1 MYDVLAGVRVVEV
14 SQYAFVP
21 AAGAVLADWGAD
33 VVKVVHP
40 VYGDVMHTAHASNLA
55 PLPDGTA
62 YMWEIVNRGKRSI
75 GIDLAHPDGLA
86 VLHDLVREADVF
98 VTNFLAPARQRLRI
112 DVDDI
117 RAVNPDVVYARGSG
131 HGPKGPD
138 AAAGGFDNVSF
149 WARTGWAQSI
159 AHAAGTFV
167 SQPGPGSGDLPAGF
181 ALAAG
186 VVAALYKRERT
197 GVPAVVDVSLMAA
210 GIWGMS
216 GSIVASELYDLP
228 FAPVRDRMEPG
239 NALVGGFRTADGRY
253 VFLSGMVHD
262 QGVTDLFARLGRPD
276 LVGDARF
283 ATAEARLAHHRDFVT
298 VLDEAFAS
306 RPLDEWCRALDGME
320 VPWSV
325 VRTAR
330 EVLSDPQTL
339 ANGYV
344 QHVIKDSGRE
354 MPLTASPVQFDER
367 PAELR
372 AAPDPGQQTEE
383 ILLETGRD
391 WDDIARLKGEGA
403 VT

>member
-1 MYDVLAGVRVVEV
+1 VLAE
-14 SQYAFVP
+14 
-21 AAGAVLADWGAD
+21 WGAD
-33 VVKVVHP
+33 VIKVVHP

-62 YMWEIVNRGKRSI
+62 FMWEIANRGKRSI
-75 GIDLAHPDGLA
+75 GIDLAQADGLA
-86 VLHDLVREADVF
+86 VLHDLVRGADVF
-98 VTNFLAPARQRLRI
+98 VTNFLEPARRKLRI

-117 RAVNPDVVYARGSG
+117 RAVQPDIVYARGTG

-149 WARTGWAQSI
+149 WARTGWAHSV
-159 AHAAGTFV
+159 AHAAGGFV

-186 VVAALYKRERT
+186 IVGALFRRERT
-197 GVPAVVDVSLMAA
+197 GAPAVVDVSLMAA

-228 FAPVRDRMEPG
+228 FVPIRDRWEPG
-239 NALVGGFRTADGRY
+239 NALVGGFRTADDRY

-262 QGVTDLFARLGRPD
+262 QGVADLFTRLGVPE
-276 LVGDARF
+276 LIGDPRF
-283 ATAEARLAHHRDFVT
+283 ATAEARLAHHRAFVAL
-298 VLDEAFAS
+298 LDETFAG
-306 RPLDEWCRALDGME
+306 RPLAEWCAALDGMA

-325 VRTAR
+325 VQTAR
-330 EVLSDPQTL
+330 EVVTDPQTV

-344 QHVIKDSGRE
+344 QTVVKGSGRSV
-354 MPLTASPVQFDER
+354 PLTSSPVQFDER
-367 PAELR
+367 PAALR
-372 AAPDPGQQTEE
+372 PAPDPGQQTEE

-391 WDDIARLKGEGA
+391 WEEIARLKGAGA
-403 VT
+403 VS